1 MPSMCRTRLLFTLA
15 MLACAP
21 AQADFSG
28 RVVAVPDGDTL
39 DILCEGRATRVRIAG
54 IDAPELLQRHG
65 ARAQSYLATLALNK
79 QAMVEERG
87 MDRNGYTVAR
97 VQVYGTDV
105 GLRLISSGMA
115 WHLKGQGRIQ
125 NQTPEE
131 ASIYAVAESRARQRH
146 AGLWQDLNPLP
157 PWEWRQLQQRIE
169 PGGS

>member
-1 MPSMCRTRLLFTLA
+1 MKPLRRTRLLLMLA
-15 MLACAP
+15 MLACTP

-28 RVVAVPDGDTL
+28 RVLAVPDGDTL
-39 DILCEGRATRVRIAG
+39 DIQHEGRATRVRIAG

-105 GLRLISSGMA
+105 GLRLLNSGMA
-115 WHLKGQGRIQ
+115 WHLKGQGRMQ

-131 ASIYAVAESRARQRH
+131 SSIYAVAEARAKKHR

-157 PWEWRQLQQRIE
+157 PWEWRLLQQRIE
-169 PGGS
+169 PGR